1 MKLRSSLFVFAA
13 VLSAT
18 SYSAALAQQQNVPTA
33 NAQATAGKTANLNE
47 VVCEKQE
54 VVGSRLATKRV
65 CMTRGQWADL
75 RSQDR
80 QETEKVQTQ
89 RGQVAPQ

>member
-1 MKLRSSLFVFAA
+1 MKLRSSSFVVAA

-18 SYSAALAQQQNVPTA
+18 WYSAALAQQRNVPPA
-33 NAQATAGKTANLNE
+33 DAQATAGKTADLDE

-80 QETEKVQTQ
+80 QDTERVQTQ

>member
-18 SYSAALAQQQNVPTA
+18 SYSAALAQQQNVPPA
-33 NAQATAGKTANLNE
+33 NPQATAGKTADLNE